1 LVHEHISSVFA
12 NNQRDILFFVIY
24 IHIRYIGGG
33 RMKENQSLALYLSSL
48 SKEER
53 WELLQSLSDEEAYSL
68 LYDWRFWARPKQ
80 LPPEGNWRTWLLLAG
95 RGFGKTRTG
104 AEWIR
109 SLVETEQ
116 ARRIALVAPTAADA
130 RDVIVEGESGLL
142 AISSPWFMPEYEPSK
157 RRLTWPNGAIAT
169 LYSADEPERL
179 RGPQH
184 DAAWCDELA
193 AWRYP
198 DAWDMLMFGLRLGK
212 DPRVVVTTTPKPT
225 PIIKALVAAKT
236 TVVTRG
242 STFDNAENLAPAFLE
257 QIVTRYKGTRLGRQ
271 ELFAEILD
279 DTPGALWN
287 RGMIEELR
295 VMKHPDLI
303 RVVIAIDP
311 AATDDEESDE
321 TGIVIAGLGSDGHA
335 YVLEDLSLK
344 ASPDGWA
351 TAAVTAYYKYEADRI
366 VAEANNGGDMIEHT
380 IRTVDK
386 TVSYKKVHASRGKLT
401 RAEPIAALYEQGKVH
416 HVGYFGTLED
426 QMCTWAPGQKSP
438 DRMDALVWA
447 LTELMLGDYWVVDEP
462 IRRMFRRA
470 TFYGS

>member
-1 LVHEHISSVFA
+1 MSG
-12 NNQRDILFFVIY
+12 D
-24 IHIRYIGGG
+24 
-33 RMKENQSLALYLSSL
+33 KSLALSLSSL
-48 SKEER
+48 TTEER
-53 WELLQSLSDEEAYSL
+53 LDLIQSLSEEEAHSL
-68 LYDWRFWARPKQ
+68 LYDWRFWARPNQ

-109 SLVETEQ
+109 WLVETGQ
-116 ARRIALVAPTAADA
+116 AKRIALVAPTAGDA

-142 AISSPWFMPEYEPSK
+142 AISAPWCMPTYEPSK
-157 RRLTWPNGAIAT
+157 RRITWPNGAIAT

-225 PIIKALVAAKT
+225 PIIKSLVEAKT

-257 QIVTRYKGTRLGRQ
+257 QIVSKYEGTRLGRQ
-271 ELFAEILD
+271 ELYADILD

-287 RGMIEELR
+287 WRMIDELR
-295 VMKHPDLI
+295 VKEHPDLVRI
-303 RVVIAIDP
+303 VIAIDP
-311 AATDDEESDE
+311 AVTNDEDSDE
-321 TGIVIAGLGSDGHA
+321 TGIVVAGLGADGHG
-335 YVLEDLSLK
+335 YVLADLSRK
-344 ASPDGWA
+344 DTPDGWA
-351 TAAVTAYYKYEADRI
+351 RVAVDAYHRHKADRI
-366 VAEANNGGDMIEHT
+366 VAETNNGGDMVEFT
-380 IRTVDK
+380 IRTVDRG
-386 TVSYKKVHASRGKLT
+386 VAYKKLHASRGKLI
-401 RAEPIAALYEQGKVH
+401 RAEPVAALYEQGRVH
-416 HVGYFGTLED
+416 HVGVFDDLED
-426 QMCTWAPGQKSP
+426 QMCSWAPGEDSP

-447 LTELMLGDYWVVDEP
+447 LTELMVEEGEIKRILPPTIKGWANHGRE
-462 IRRMFRRA
+462 
-470 TFYGS
+470 